1 MKRKRDIPPEVF
13 RHWANCFIDGTLDDE
28 YADELGEILE
38 LLANNAEFNEELK
51 KNRRAWYEG
60 SIH

>member
-1 MKRKRDIPPEVF
+1 M
-13 RHWANCFIDGTLDDE
+13 DGTLDDE

-51 KNRRAWYEG
+51 KNRGAWYEG